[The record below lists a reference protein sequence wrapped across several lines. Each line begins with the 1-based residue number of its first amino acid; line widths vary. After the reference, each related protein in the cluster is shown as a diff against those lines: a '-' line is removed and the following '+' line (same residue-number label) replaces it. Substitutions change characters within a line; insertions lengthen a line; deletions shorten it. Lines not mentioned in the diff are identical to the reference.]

1 MIVTRKDFERLSQA
15 QMEWSANKGWKDEQE
30 FRFDEDINWDYK
42 YIYWFN
48 EYVEA
53 LIASQYLVANDFG
66 YSISFDQGS
75 DNWVIVTDYAADWE
89 K

>member
-15 QMEWSANKGWKDEQE
+15 QMEWSSNLGWKNEQE
-30 FRFDEDINWDYK
+30 FRFDEDINWTYK

-53 LIASQYLVANDFG
+53 LIASQYLVQTHYG
-66 YSISFDQGS
+66 YSISFDQAT
-75 DNWVIVTDYAADWE
+75 DQWVIVTDYAADWE